1 MVIWLGLK
9 DLVGVGGMIAN
20 RGNCPNV
27 LFEKII
33 DQGHGCPR
41 RTIVHGRLLSNVIV
55 DQGDICPKETFV
67 QIQLS
72 KVTILKGDFWSKE
85 AVVK

>member
-1 MVIWLGLK
+1 MVVKALTIEVVRSGVMVIWLGLK

-27 LFEKII
+27 SFKKII

-55 DQGDICPKETFV
+55 DQGDICPKRL
-67 QIQLS
+67 LS
-72 KVTILKGDFWSKE
+72 KYNCLR
-85 AVVK
+85 

>member
-27 LFEKII
+27 SFKKILTK
-33 DQGHGCPR
+33 DTVVQGG
-41 RTIVHGRLLSNVIV
+41 LLSM
-55 DQGDICPKETFV
+55 GDYY
-67 QIQLS
+67 QM
-72 KVTILKGDFWSKE
+72 
-85 AVVK
+85 